1 MADFAAVHSRLR
13 EILLP
18 YGSEYVITR
27 DDPAGVTLE
36 VPGLEGK
43 PWGYVAGTRVGK
55 RYVSFYLMP
64 VYASAELSA
73 SISPGLAKR
82 RQGKSCFNFTTLDEP
97 LFVEL
102 EGVAAKG
109 SPGSAPRPRRSMP
122 SGQVRRGPR
131 GGPDRTRPHPCQ
143 MCATRPFGGL
153 VEGFNASLC
162 TARFMSSSCPRFR

>member
-64 VYASAELSA
+64 VYASAELSDRTDA
-73 SISPGLAKR
+73 ISCR
-82 RQGKSCFNFTTLDEP
+82 S
-97 LFVEL
+97 
-102 EGVAAKG
+102 
-109 SPGSAPRPRRSMP
+109 RRSNDIAAYI
-122 SGQVRRGPR
+122 S
-131 GGPDRTRPHPCQ
+131 
-143 MCATRPFGGL
+143 ATNMRSF
-153 VEGFNASLC
+153 ASS
-162 TARFMSSSCPRFR
+162 AGIS